1 VPRTT
6 GNSTDW
12 IGNRSNARRQSQKRR
27 QQYGVQGLVQGTTS
41 RPGTAWIR
49 SHPVPTFLIFSA
61 IWVLLLYWRALF
73 NPFASYD
80 DLTNIVSNPRLAS
93 WHGILYYLRT
103 NVSFVNDLRGSG
115 ESYYRPLY
123 WVSLALDHK
132 LWGANPLAFHLTS
145 MALFWLDGCLFFTLL
160 RKLRMPLAVAACT
173 VLLWEAL
180 PINSEAVAWISARA
194 YLLAAFFVLLN
205 ALLAQ
210 RFLEKRD
217 AFTFTGYALSA
228 MCALLSHEAGIFVLP
243 LTMMVAYLA
252 GAFRTRSG
260 LALYTTAAA
269 ASAFYFGLRRH
280 LGTSGSYKQ
289 PPHIAPFGIVFFK
302 YLSWLVLPV
311 KMSIERSTNTPPDKL
326 SFVAVIAWAGFLA
339 ICAAVI
345 AMRRKWPMIATAL
358 AWTSISLVPFCGLV
372 PTYQGMAERF
382 LCFASMGL
390 AFLVA
395 ALCYSIPPQV
405 RILCL
410 SIVSVWI
417 LWGAVRLN
425 RRLVDWSDPIL
436 LYQSSL
442 EGSPHSTKLLYNVG
456 AVSEQR
462 GDLAKA
468 ERYYHEVLRLQP
480 AFEKAIAGLA
490 NVRLKS
496 NDPKDAAQLYRTAL
510 SVSPDDVGA
519 VDNYAASLQELG
531 QLDSAA
537 AEYRRA
543 IALAPT
549 NDDGYCGLGVVL
561 YQEGNALGA
570 VVQFLKAKRIDP
582 SDPTPYYD
590 LGAVYEKFGRLT
602 AAADSYAKALE
613 LKPGDPDSEA
623 ALLRLKRLGQRS

>member
-1 VPRTT
+1 MPPTTKNFAEWIENRSSSSRKSQRTT
-6 GNSTDW
+6 PNQITTW
-12 IGNRSNARRQSQKRR
+12 I
-27 QQYGVQGLVQGTTS
+27 
-41 RPGTAWIR
+41 W
-49 SHPVPTFLIFSA
+49 SHPVPVFFIISA
-61 IWVLLLYWRALF
+61 IWVLLLYWRALC

-80 DLTNIVSNPRLAS
+80 DLTNIVFNPRLSS
-93 WHGILYYLRT
+93 WQGILYYLRT

-123 WVSLALDHK
+123 WASLALDNK
-132 LWGANPLAFHLTS
+132 LWGTNPVGFHLTS
-145 MALFWLDGCLFFTLL
+145 VALFWIDGCLFFTLL
-160 RKLRMPLAVAACT
+160 RKLRVPLAVAVCT

-194 YLLAAFFVLLN
+194 YLLTAFFVLLS

-210 RFLEKRD
+210 RFLEKRG
-217 AFTFTGYALSA
+217 ALAFTGYALSA
-228 MCALLSHEAGIFVLP
+228 ICALLSHEAGIFVIP
-243 LTMMVAYLA
+243 LTMIVAYSA
-252 GAFRTRSG
+252 GRSRTRSG
-260 LALYTTAAA
+260 LALYSAAA
-269 ASAFYFGLRRH
+269 VASAIYFGLRRH

-289 PPHIAPFGIVFFK
+289 PPHVAPFGMVFFK

-311 KMSIERSTNTPPDKL
+311 KMSIERSTNTPPAKL
-326 SFVAVIAWAGFLA
+326 SFPAAVAWAAFLAICVAVIAL
-339 ICAAVI
+339 
-345 AMRRKWPMIATAL
+345 RRKWPMIATAL

-390 AFLVA
+390 AFLVT
-395 ALCYSIPPQV
+395 ALCYSIPPQA

-410 SIVSVWI
+410 SIVSLWI

-442 EGSPHSTKLLYNVG
+442 EGSPYSTKLLYNVG

-510 SVSPDDVGA
+510 SVTPDDVGA

-543 IALAPT
+543 IALAPKS
-549 NDDGYCGLGVVL
+549 DDGYCGLGVIL

-570 VVQFLKAKRIDP
+570 IVQFLKAKRIDP

-590 LGAVYEKFGRLT
+590 LGAVYEKFGRLP
-602 AAADSYAKALE
+602 AAADSYRKALE
-613 LKPGDPDSEA
+613 LRPGDRDSET
-623 ALLRLKRLGQRS
+623 ALLRLKRQGQGS

>member
-1 VPRTT
+1 MPRTT

-27 QQYGVQGLVQGTTS
+27 QQYGVQGLIQCTPSRHGTE
-41 RPGTAWIR
+41 WIR
-49 SHPVPTFLIFSA
+49 SHPVPIFLIFSA
-61 IWVLLLYWRALF
+61 IWVLLLYWKALF

-93 WHGILYYLRT
+93 WHGIIYYLRT

-132 LWGANPLAFHLTS
+132 LWGDNPIAFHLTS
-145 MALFWLDGCLFFTLL
+145 MALFCLDGCLFFTLL
-160 RKLRMPLAVAACT
+160 RKLRVPLAVAACT

-217 AFTFTGYALSA
+217 AFTFTAYALSA
-228 MCALLSHEAGIFVLP
+228 ICALLSHEAGIFILP
-243 LTMMVAYLA
+243 LTMIVAYLA
-252 GAFRTRSG
+252 RASRTRSG
-260 LALYTTAAA
+260 LALYSAATVA
-269 ASAFYFGLRRH
+269 GALYFGLRRH
-280 LGTSGSYKQ
+280 LGTSGSYQQ
-289 PPHIAPFGIVFFK
+289 PAHIAPFGIVFFK

-311 KMSIERSTNTPPDKL
+311 KMSIERSTNAPPDKL
-326 SFVAVIAWAGFLA
+326 SFAAVIAWAGFLA

-345 AMRRKWPMIATAL
+345 AMRRKWPMIAAAL

-395 ALCYSIPPQV
+395 ALCYSIPPQA

-410 SIVSVWI
+410 SIVSVWL

-480 AFEKAIAGLA
+480 AFEKAIAGLG

-496 NDPKDAAQLYRTAL
+496 NDPKDAAELYRTAL
-510 SVSPDDVGA
+510 SLSPNDVGA
-519 VDNYAASLQELG
+519 VDNYAATLQELG
-531 QLDSAA
+531 RLDSAA

-543 IALAPT
+543 IALDPT
-549 NDDGYCGLGVVL
+549 KDDGYCGLGVVL
-561 YQEGNALGA
+561 FQEGNALGA
-570 VVQFLKAKRIDP
+570 IVQFLKAKRVDP

-613 LKPGDPDSEA
+613 LKPGDRDSEA
-623 ALLRLKRLGQRS
+623 ALLRVKRLGLGS